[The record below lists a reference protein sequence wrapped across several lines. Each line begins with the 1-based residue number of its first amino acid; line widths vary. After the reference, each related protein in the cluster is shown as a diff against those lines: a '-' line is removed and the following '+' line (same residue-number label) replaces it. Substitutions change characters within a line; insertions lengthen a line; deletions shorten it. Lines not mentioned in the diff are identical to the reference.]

1 VKNRLVDA
9 LKKSTADYAEIR
21 FETIDGNHLG
31 FRGREMENMG
41 SSRISGGIVRACT
54 KGGWGQAVFDS
65 PDGLEAQVAEAC
77 RCAALVGNEKTR
89 LAELPPVQADVPAKL
104 VRDFRGVPLDEKI
117 ALVSRYN
124 EAIMG
129 LHPSIESSHV
139 GYGDRFRTVWFA
151 STTGT
156 CYMEERP
163 RITLY
168 LSATARRGDLV
179 QNGFESASTV
189 SDYSAMLGLEPTA
202 IKAARRA
209 VDLLDAP
216 QAAGGPHT
224 VILDP
229 AMAGVF
235 AHEAFGHLSEAD
247 FLYEND
253 KMRELMHIGKKIG
266 VPGLNIVD
274 DGSIPG
280 LSGTQAFDDEGT
292 PTQKTYLIR
301 EGVLAGHLH
310 SLETAGK
317 MGARPTGNARA
328 IGKGRPPIVRM
339 TNTYIEGGKTP
350 FTELI
355 AGVDDGVYACD
366 MVGGQTAMEM
376 FTFSAAYGYRI
387 EKGKIGPLMRDIT
400 LTGNVFETLQNID
413 GFGDDYKMIERGG
426 GCGKGG
432 QSPLPV
438 TFGSP
443 HIRIRNVVIGGHK
456 GGGSQ

>member
-1 VKNRLVDA
+1 MKNRLVDA

-21 FETIDGNHLG
+21 FETSDGNHLG
-31 FRGREMENMG
+31 FRGREMEDM
-41 SSRISGGIVRACT
+41 SSARTSGGIVRACT
-54 KGGWGQAVFDS
+54 KGGWGMAVFDS
-65 PDGLEAQVAEAC
+65 PDDLEAQVAEAC
-77 RCAALVGNEKTR
+77 RCAALVGKEKTQ
-89 LAELPPVQADVPAKL
+89 LAQTAPVQADVTAKL
-104 VRDFRGVPLDEKI
+104 KRDFRGIALDEKI

-124 EAIMG
+124 DIILGAN
-129 LHPSIESSHV
+129 PSIESSNV
-139 GYGDRFRTVWFA
+139 GYVDRFRTVWFA

-156 CYMEERP
+156 CFMEERP
-163 RITLY
+163 RITMY
-168 LSATARRGDLV
+168 LSATARKGDLV
-179 QNGFESASTV
+179 QNGFESISLIT
-189 SDYSAMLGLEPTA
+189 DYGAVLDREGLA
-202 IKAARRA
+202 GIAAQRA
-209 VDLLDAP
+209 CDLLNAP
-216 QAAGGPHT
+216 QAQGGPHT

-253 KMRELMHIGKKIG
+253 KMRELMHVGKKIG

-274 DGSIPG
+274 DGSMAG
-280 LSGTQAFDDEGT
+280 LSGTQSFDDEGT
-292 PTQKTYLIR
+292 PTQKTYLIK
-301 EGVLAGHLH
+301 EGVLSGHLH

-317 MGARPTGNARA
+317 MGAKPTGNARA
-328 IGKGRPPIVRM
+328 IGKGRAPIVRM

-350 FTELI
+350 FEELI

-366 MVGGQTAMEM
+366 MVGGMTAMEM

-400 LTGNVFETLQNID
+400 LTGNVFETLQAID
-413 GFGDDYKMIERGG
+413 GFGNDFKMIERGG

-443 HIRIRNVVIGGHK
+443 HIRIRNVVIGGRK
-456 GGGSQ
+456 RGG